1 MTGTMYRVL
10 LLTGQEIGPVDLKTL
25 AYMAQGGQIG
35 PFSPITD
42 LDTRRQFAAADHPY
56 LAARLPK
63 PPQPTPSTSVATAL
77 PTSAIPGAQIA
88 IPSKAIPWVIGL
100 AVLFVIGLVSG
111 GRGGSA
117 TELDAWQMSKQFV
130 TKALK
135 SPKTAEFPWFSEEFV
150 ERAGDKDFTVSA
162 YVDSQNG
169 FGALLRSEWTAA
181 VHYEGSGN
189 WRLRYLRIGDET
201 ILDTKPEPETP
212 PQGTIDFEDKGGR
225 SPEGD
230 AALRRLRRTG
240 VG

>member
-1 MTGTMYRVL
+1 MTGTTYRVL
-10 LLTGQEIGPVDLKTL
+10 LLTGQEIGPVDLNTL

-42 LDTRRQFAAADHPY
+42 LDTRRQFTAADHPY
-56 LAARLPK
+56 LAPRLPRAPAPIVANA
-63 PPQPTPSTSVATAL
+63 PPIAPARVKTGALVAVPPRAV
-77 PTSAIPGAQIA
+77 
-88 IPSKAIPWVIGL
+88 PWLIGIG
-100 AVLFVIGLVSG
+100 VLFLIGILSG
-111 GRGGSA
+111 GGAGGA
-117 TELDAWQMSKQFV
+117 TDLDAWQISKQFV

-135 SPKTAEFPWFSEEFV
+135 SPKTAEFPWFSNEFV
-150 ERAGDKDFTVSA
+150 EKTGAADYTVSA

-169 FGALLRSEWTAA
+169 FGALLRSDWTAH
-181 VHYEGSGN
+181 VHYEGRGN
-189 WRLRYLRIGDET
+189 WQLRYLRIGDET
-201 ILDTKPEPETP
+201 ILDTAPEPETP